1 MAILPDEQ
9 RLSLTAGAADFYQN
23 SVKADKGAFPGT
35 DF

>member
-9 RLSLTAGAADFYQN
+9 RLSLTASAADFYQN
-23 SVKADKGAFPGT
+23 SVKAGEGAVRGT